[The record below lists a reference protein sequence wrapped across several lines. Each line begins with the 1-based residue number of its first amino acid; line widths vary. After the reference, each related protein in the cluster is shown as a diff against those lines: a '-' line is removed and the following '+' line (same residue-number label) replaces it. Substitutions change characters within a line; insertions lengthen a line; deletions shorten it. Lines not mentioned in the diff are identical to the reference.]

1 MLPICHG
8 TSLDG
13 YVKVRSRKL
22 VLHFFKI
29 INTDKINQNKNSIL
43 NTFYSL
49 ILHNLIFMIV
59 YILFKDFECIQGLY
73 KFKIQFGK

>member
-22 VLHFFKI
+22 VLHFLKI

-59 YILFKDFECIQGLY
+59 YILFKDFECIQG
-73 KFKIQFGK
+73 